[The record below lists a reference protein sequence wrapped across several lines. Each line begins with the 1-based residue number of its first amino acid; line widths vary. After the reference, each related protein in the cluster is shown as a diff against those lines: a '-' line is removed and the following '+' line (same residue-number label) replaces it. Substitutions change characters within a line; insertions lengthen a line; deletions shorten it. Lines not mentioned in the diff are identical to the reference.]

1 MVLIAVNVRG
11 RSKKCPDRSVRAAEN
26 RFLGGVDTLVLPS
39 EKHSSRG
46 RADARSPLQ
55 FTARRRRVHLVAV
68 AACIALTLA
77 SFAAAQQG
85 PIPSSKDPLPS
96 LTSFGAGDLW
106 SSLGRLGLTLVLV
119 VGLIWGT
126 MWLARRVLK
135 GRIAGRGESNLRV
148 MERLYLA
155 PKKSIEVVSVG
166 GRVLVLA
173 VTENRI
179 SMLAEL
185 APGDLPATAGAVLG
199 RPAMPR
205 AQEHRQRDLLRQ
217 ARVRMQE
224 LFASTRMTRAES
236 PPSA

>member
-11 RSKKCPDRSVRAAEN
+11 RSKKYPDRSVRAAEN
-26 RFLGGVDTLVLPS
+26 RFLGGVDTLVRPS
-39 EKHSSRG
+39 EKHGSRG

-55 FTARRRRVHLVAV
+55 FTARAVRLVAV

-85 PIPSSKDPLPS
+85 PTPAPKDPLPS

-185 APGDLPATAGAVLG
+185 APGDLPTTAGAVLG

-224 LFASTRMTRAES
+224 LFASTRMTRVES